1 MLIHS
6 RLYDLQKKYVNE
18 LVVKVALLWCHSAAI
33 TTQYLYYC
41 VVIAPLLDCKS
52 GTLRA
57 LCVFEGYRGW
67 LLCPKKPEKQLFDSL
82 ELNFIL

>member
-18 LVVKVALLWCHSAAI
+18 LVVKVALLWCNSAAI